1 MSSLL
6 TNASAMTALQTL
18 SMVNKNLATTQSRIS
33 TGQKVATAADNAAYW
48 SIATTMR
55 SDNSALGA
63 VQEALGLGAAKVDT
77 AYAGMDQAIQ
87 YVKQIKDKLVAAQ
100 EPSADRSKIQGDISQ
115 LQDQLR
121 GIAEAASFSGENWL
135 QEDITAGG
143 GSVTKSV
150 VSSFTRDSSGNVSV
164 KKIDYTIDS
173 STVLFDTGGDTGI
186 LDQTSDVGANS
197 VTLTINVDGTPTSYT
212 VEAYTTDDVING
224 TNGATAAVNFDGN
237 IAHDDAGGDPTAA
250 SIVYVKVA
258 DNMWVKAE
266 LQADSAAGVTPEG
279 QEVQYKDSAD
289 NLWVVDVDNAPA
301 SPNEVSVDT
310 LSISSS
316 TTSAQLDKML
326 QMVDDALTS
335 MTSAAASLGSI
346 SSRIDMQNDF
356 VSKLMDSL
364 DRGIGR
370 LVDADME
377 KESARLSAL
386 QVQQQLGIQALSI
399 ANSSS
404 QNILSLFR

>member
-18 SMVNKNLATTQSRIS
+18 SMVNKNLSTTQARIS
-33 TGQKVATAADNAAYW
+33 TGQKVATASDNAAYW

-55 SDNSALGA
+55 SDVSALGA

-77 AYAGMDQAIQ
+77 AYAGMEKAIE

-100 EPSADRSKIQGDISQ
+100 EPSADRAKIQGDISQ

-121 GIAEAASFSGENWL
+121 GIAESASFSGENWL
-135 QEDITAGG
+135 QADITAGG
-143 GSVTKSV
+143 GSVSKSV
-150 VSSFTRDSSGNVSV
+150 VSSFVRDSSGNVSV
-164 KKIDYTIDS
+164 KTINYDLDS
-173 STVLFDTGGDTGI
+173 STVLFDAGGNTAI
-186 LDQTSDVGANS
+186 LDKTSTIEGAS
-197 VTLTINVDGTPTSYT
+197 VTLNVNVGGVVGPHTVAAFSTEDVITAGAGSSVFNGEHANDGTN
-212 VEAYTTDDVING
+212 D
-224 TNGATAAVNFDGN
+224 
-237 IAHDDAGGDPTAA
+237 
-250 SIVYVKVA
+250 YVKVA
-258 DNMWVKAE
+258 DDTWVIAVDQTTVATQE
-266 LQADSAAGVTPEG
+266 IQFDDGTDVWAVDLTSTAASTT
-279 QEVQYKDSAD
+279 S
-289 NLWVVDVDNAPA
+289 
-301 SPNEVSVDT
+301 SVDT
-310 LSISSS
+310 LSISTG
-316 TTSAQLDKML
+316 TTSAQLDGML
-326 QMVDDALTS
+326 QMVDDALTA

-356 VSKLMDSL
+356 ISKLTDSL

-377 KESARLSAL
+377 EESARLSAL

-399 ANSSS
+399 ANSGS